1 MRASCIEVCTY
12 VIPNGIFL
20 HVLWP
25 GDGIFVVVLSWHP
38 GVPES
43 RCGMFEATF
52 SSDVRSL
59 PDHPHVRLTL
69 RQVLLSAGGSLILSI
84 MQVLPASGGTTSGRI
99 S

>member
-1 MRASCIEVCTY
+1 
-12 VIPNGIFL
+12 
-20 HVLWP
+20 
-25 GDGIFVVVLSWHP
+25 
-38 GVPES
+38 
-43 RCGMFEATF
+43 MFEATF